1 MQSIFFTPIVLIA
14 GVTAASF
21 YSLYAFAQEGIKIS
35 SYVFVSAVSITAV
48 GGLFRLITSGG
59 YTSAGRKPTP
69 AALVCM
75 MCCTAGIA
83 IGSYAELMLRKERQP
98 PHTLAALSS
107 VRTIIVELTGEP
119 LPAGTDYYRIPV
131 QAIACSAADKAEFS
145 LSGRLHVLVPAALIR
160 GTYAGGVTRIGE
172 RSGMKASSV
181 LLNTAEPFSRFLH
194 DAQPCRFYARG
205 MRILVTGSFSKTGE
219 VFYAK
224 PVQPV
229 FLGWSSSFS
238 RMRALLRF
246 AFMRMLYGWGN
257 AGGLLLA
264 LLAADKAF
272 LPQNCTEAFRNAG
285 LAHILALSGMHLSLI
300 GTAALQGGRLFGHKK
315 RALYF
320 SLAAVCAFV
329 WFAGS
334 APSLNRAL
342 GMVFIAAIGEALG
355 LKPPVFSVLC
365 TMLTLHIAFGSA
377 DAVTLGFM
385 LSYGACA
392 GILIFGE
399 ACARL
404 AAGAII
410 PAIAQS
416 LSASIGA
423 QLFTAPIVIGAI
435 GTAAA
440 GGIIASC
447 IVSPLVS
454 FFLIGGLI
462 AIPLT
467 LLFPP
472 IGAILGYVL
481 NGCYCVIFSAA
492 DFFAHLPLIVLETPL
507 QRVLVSGTAFAL
519 GLLLTGVASF
529 RTRKELQHLP
539 RLT

>member
-59 YTSAGRKPTP
+59 HTSAGRKPTP

-98 PHTLAALSS
+98 PHTLAALPS

-131 QAIACSAADKAEFS
+131 QAIACSAADTAEFS

-272 LPQNCTEAFRNAG
+272 LPQNCREAFRIARR
-285 LAHILALSGMHLSLI
+285 
-300 GTAALQGGRLFGHKK
+300 AAL
-315 RALYF
+315 RAQK
-320 SLAAVCAFV
+320 AGAVF
-329 WFAGS
+329 FAGG
-334 APSLNRAL
+334 SLC
-342 GMVFIAAIGEALG
+342 
-355 LKPPVFSVLC
+355 LC
-365 TMLTLHIAFGSA
+365 
-377 DAVTLGFM
+377 VV
-385 LSYGACA
+385 C
-392 GILIFGE
+392 
-399 ACARL
+399 R
-404 AAGAII
+404 
-410 PAIAQS
+410 
-416 LSASIGA
+416 IGA
-423 QLFTAPIVIGAI
+423 VSEQGARH
-435 GTAAA
+435 G
-440 GGIIASC
+440 
-447 IVSPLVS
+447 V
-454 FFLIGGLI
+454 
-462 AIPLT
+462 
-467 LLFPP
+467 
-472 IGAILGYVL
+472 
-481 NGCYCVIFSAA
+481 YCGNRRSVRA
-492 DFFAHLPLIVLETPL
+492 
-507 QRVLVSGTAFAL
+507 
-519 GLLLTGVASF
+519 
-529 RTRKELQHLP
+529 
-539 RLT
+539 